1 MAIQAFN
8 VEFSYKG
15 KEVYSDLNL
24 SIKTPQAYLLLGKN
38 GVGKTTLL
46 KLVSGLLEPLKG
58 KILFNSLASFPRDPL
73 NLMNLFF
80 IPEEFSLPRLSLAE
94 YSKALS
100 RFYPNFNK
108 ADFEKYLLNFNLD
121 ISFDLS
127 SASFGQ
133 KKKSIIAFSL
143 ATNVSCLLF
152 DEPTNSLDIVSK
164 NVFRNVLSNLNDRVI
179 FITGHN
185 VRDLTGVVDYLIII
199 GEKSILFSNSVS
211 YINKNYKIKIIKE
224 LNGNELYYEKN
235 KDGFKALYFESSNG
249 DEVVD
254 IEFFFLYVT
263 ENKKEKIIKGV

>member
-1 MAIQAFN
+1 MAIEVSN
-8 VEFSYKG
+8 VKFSYKG

-24 SIKTPQAYLLLGKN
+24 NIETPQSYLLLGKN

-58 KILFNSLASFPRDPL
+58 KVLFNSLAAFPRNPL

-108 ADFEKYLLNFNLD
+108 SDFEKYLLDFNLD
-121 ISFDLS
+121 ISLDLS

-164 NVFRNVLSNLNDRVI
+164 NAFRNVLSNLNDRVI

-185 VRDLTGVVDYLIII
+185 VRDLTGVIDYLIIV
-199 GEKSILFSNSVS
+199 GEKSILFSNSIS
-211 YINKNYKIKIIKE
+211 YINKIIRLKLSANLMEMNYIMKKIRW
-224 LNGNELYYEKN
+224 
-235 KDGFKALYFESSNG
+235 
-249 DEVVD
+249 V
-254 IEFFFLYVT
+254 
-263 ENKKEKIIKGV
+263 

>member
-1 MAIQAFN
+1 MAIEVIN
-8 VEFSYKG
+8 VKFSYKE
-15 KEVYSDLNL
+15 KEVYSNLNL
-24 SIKTPQAYLLLGKN
+24 NIEIPQTYLLLGKN

-58 KILFNSLASFPRDPL
+58 KVLFNSLAVFPRDPL
-73 NLMNLFF
+73 NLVNLFF

-108 ADFEKYLLNFNLD
+108 ADFEKYLLEFNLD
-121 ISFDLS
+121 ISLELS

-185 VRDLTGVVDYLIII
+185 VRDLTGVVDYLIIV

-211 YINKNYKIKIIKE
+211 YINKNYKIKIVSE

-235 KDGFKALYFESSNG
+235 KEGFKALYFEISNG
-249 DEVVD
+249 DEVID

-263 ENKKEKIIKGV
+263 ENKK

>member
-1 MAIQAFN
+1 MAIEVSN
-8 VEFSYKG
+8 VKFSYKG

-24 SIKTPQAYLLLGKN
+24 NIETPQAYLLLGKN

-58 KILFNSLASFPRDPL
+58 KVLFNSLAAFPRNPL

-80 IPEEFSLPRLSLAE
+80 VPEEFSLPRLSLVE

-108 ADFEKYLLNFNLD
+108 ADFEKYLLDFNLD
-121 ISFDLS
+121 ISLDLS

-164 NVFRNVLSNLNDRVI
+164 NVFRNLLSNLNDRVI

-185 VRDLTGVVDYLIII
+185 VRDLIGVIDYLIIV
-199 GEKSILFSNSVS
+199 GEKSIFFSNSIS
-211 YINKNYKIKIIKE
+211 YINKNYKIKIISE

-249 DEVVD
+249 AEAV
-254 IEFFFLYVT
+254 IYILFSC
-263 ENKKEKIIKGV
+263 

>member
-1 MAIQAFN
+1 MAIEAVN
-8 VEFSYKG
+8 VKFSYKR

-24 SIKTPQAYLLLGKN
+24 NIETPQAYLLLGKN

-58 KILFNSLASFPRDPL
+58 KVLFNSLAAFPRNPL
-73 NLMNLFF
+73 NLVNLFF

-100 RFYPNFNK
+100 IFYPNFNK
-108 ADFEKYLLNFNLD
+108 ADFKKYLSDFDLD
-121 ISFDLS
+121 ISLDLS

-143 ATNVSCLLF
+143 AANVSCLLF

-164 NVFRNVLSNLNDRVI
+164 NVFRNMLSNLKDRII

-185 VRDLTGVVDYLIII
+185 VRDLAGVVDYLIIV
-199 GEKSILFSNSVS
+199 GERSILFSNSVS
-211 YINKNYKIKIIKE
+211 YINKNYKIKIISE

-249 DEVVD
+249 AEVVD

-263 ENKKEKIIKGV
+263 ENKKKR

>member
-1 MAIQAFN
+1 MAIEAIN
-8 VEFSYKG
+8 VKFSYKR

-24 SIKTPQAYLLLGKN
+24 NIKTPQA
-38 GVGKTTLL
+38 
-46 KLVSGLLEPLKG
+46 
-58 KILFNSLASFPRDPL
+58 
-73 NLMNLFF
+73 
-80 IPEEFSLPRLSLAE
+80 
-94 YSKALS
+94 S

-108 ADFEKYLLNFNLD
+108 AEFEKYLLDFNLD
-121 ISFDLS
+121 SSLDLS

-143 ATNVSCLLF
+143 ATNVSYLLF

-164 NVFRNVLSNLNDRVI
+164 NTFRNVLSSLNDRVI

-185 VRDLTGVVDYLIII
+185 VRDLTGVVDYLIIV

-211 YINKNYKIKIIKE
+211 YINKNYKIKTISE

-249 DEVVD
+249 AEVVD

-263 ENKKEKIIKGV
+263 ESKKER

>member
-1 MAIQAFN
+1 MAIEAVN
-8 VEFSYKG
+8 VKFSYRG
-15 KEVYSDLNL
+15 KEVYSDLNFN
-24 SIKTPQAYLLLGKN
+24 IETPQTYLLLGKN

-58 KILFNSLASFPRDPL
+58 KVLFNSLATFPRNPL
-73 NLMNLFF
+73 NLVNLFF
-80 IPEEFSLPRLSLAE
+80 VPEEFSLPRLSLAE
-94 YSKALS
+94 YSKSLS

-121 ISFDLS
+121 ISLDLS

-164 NVFRNVLSNLNDRVI
+164 NVFRNMFSDLNDRII

-199 GEKSILFSNSVS
+199 GEKSILFSNSIS
-211 YINKNYKIKIIKE
+211 YINKNYRIKIISE

-235 KDGFKALYFESSNG
+235 KDGFRVLYLESSNG

-263 ENKKEKIIKGV
+263 ENKKERQ